1 MEVKEMRI
9 SEQQATLEAISTKSL
24 VEELKKREGVEATI
38 VEPYKQHNAH
48 IEGPAIV
55 MIVTD

>member
-1 MEVKEMRI
+1 MRI

-48 IEGPAIV
+48 IEGAAILLE
-55 MIVTD
+55 ITD